1 MNEKDLK
8 IIRYLAGAI
17 FLALALSSFLLY
29 IYPFLF
35 ASASSA
41 YTAYSS
47 ASVIRDIVSAIG
59 AVMMAVSMLLG
70 MRQVFMVGAGFQ
82 AVSCLIKLLF
92 SHMGAP
98 AQDIV
103 NIFSCILSLD
113 GYVLIAL
120 TIQEKKNAAKYEI
133 LSIALFLIGCVTSK
147 IALYGKVSV
156 DNIAFALE
164 DFVLIASPILLAY
177 IVLENVPQAQT
188 TKMVK
193 QPPKTVKSDN
203 RIEELTKL
211 KDLLDTGI
219 ITQEEFD
226 MKKKQILGV

>member
-17 FLALALSSFLLY
+17 FLALALSSFLY

-47 ASVIRDIVSAIG
+47 TSVIRDIVSAIG

-82 AVSCLIKLLF
+82 AVSCLVKLLF
-92 SHMGAP
+92 SRIGTP
-98 AQDIV
+98 AQDTV
-103 NIFSCILSLD
+103 NIISCVLLLA
-113 GYVLIAL
+113 GYVFIAL
-120 TIQEKKNAAKYEI
+120 AIQEKKNKTIYEI
-133 LSIALFLIGCVTSK
+133 LSIALFLIGC
-147 IALYGKVSV
+147 IASQIADYGEVSASS
-156 DNIAFALE
+156 IAFALE
-164 DFVLIASPILLAY
+164 DFALIAGPILLAC
-177 IVLENVPQAQT
+177 IVFENVPQAQT
-188 TKMVK
+188 TKTVK
-193 QPPKTVKSDN
+193 QPPKTAKSDN

-211 KDLLDTGI
+211 KDLLDTGV

-226 MKKKQILGV
+226 AKKKQILGV

>member
-17 FLALALSSFLLY
+17 FLALALSSFLY

-47 ASVIRDIVSAIG
+47 TSVIRDIVSAIG

-82 AVSCLIKLLF
+82 AVSCLVKLLF
-92 SHMGAP
+92 SRIGTP
-98 AQDIV
+98 AQDTV
-103 NIFSCILSLD
+103 NIISCVLLLA
-113 GYVLIAL
+113 GYVFIAL
-120 TIQEKKNAAKYEI
+120 AIQEKKNKTIYEI
-133 LSIALFLIGCVTSK
+133 LSIALFLIGCIASQ
-147 IALYGKVSV
+147 IALYGKGSG

-164 DFVLIASPILLAY
+164 DFVLIASPILLAC

-188 TKMVK
+188 TKTVK
-193 QPPKTVKSDN
+193 QPPKTAKSDN

-211 KDLLDTGI
+211 KDLLDTGV

-226 MKKKQILGV
+226 AKKKQILGV

>member
-1 MNEKDLK
+1 MNEKDLR

-17 FLALALSSFLLY
+17 FLALALSSFLY

-47 ASVIRDIVSAIG
+47 TSVIRDIVSAIG

-82 AVSCLIKLLF
+82 AVSCLVKLLF
-92 SHMGAP
+92 SRIGTP
-98 AQDIV
+98 AQDTV
-103 NIFSCILSLD
+103 NIISCVLLLA
-113 GYVLIAL
+113 GYVFIAL
-120 TIQEKKNAAKYEI
+120 AIQEKKNKTIYEI
-133 LSIALFLIGCVTSK
+133 LSIALFLIGCIASQ
-147 IALYGKVSV
+147 IALYGKVSG

-164 DFVLIASPILLAY
+164 DFVLILLAC

-188 TKMVK
+188 TKTVK
-193 QPPKTVKSDN
+193 QPPKTAKSDN

-211 KDLLDTGI
+211 KDLLDTGV

-226 MKKKQILGV
+226 AKKKQILGV

>member
-17 FLALALSSFLLY
+17 FLALALSSFLY

-47 ASVIRDIVSAIG
+47 TSVIRDIVSAIG

-82 AVSCLIKLLF
+82 AVSCLVKLLF
-92 SHMGAP
+92 SRIGTP
-98 AQDIV
+98 AQDTV
-103 NIFSCILSLD
+103 NIISCVLLLA
-113 GYVLIAL
+113 GYVFIAL
-120 TIQEKKNAAKYEI
+120 AIQEKKNKTIYEI
-133 LSIALFLIGCVTSK
+133 LSIALFLIGCIASQ
-147 IALYGKVSV
+147 IALYGKVSG

-164 DFVLIASPILLAY
+164 GFVLIA

-188 TKMVK
+188 TKTVK
-193 QPPKTVKSDN
+193 QPPKTAKSDN

-211 KDLLDTGI
+211 KDLLDTGV

-226 MKKKQILGV
+226 AKKKQILGV